1 MSIGE
6 QFVGLDMESLIG
18 GPLKAAADAS
28 MSLAK
33 TMADY
38 TNKVDEMKVE
48 TPMLDIVPVSDL
60 QVEPDREGV
69 VGKEDGTKKEES

>member
-28 MSLAK
+28 MSLEK
-33 TMADY
+33 SMADY
-38 TNKVDEMKVE
+38 NNKLDEMKVE
-48 TPMLDIVPVSDL
+48 APMLDIVSIPNL
-60 QVEPDREGV
+60 QVELDGEGFA
-69 VGKEDGTKKEES
+69 GKEDGAKKCD